1 MEHIQIFKIIIA
13 LMVLINPLSAAPIFL
28 SLTPY
33 NSARERRKIAQTA
46 SITVVITICIFA
58 LVGDLILRFLNIS
71 IGSFQVGGG
80 ILILLIA
87 IAMMNAQPNPT
98 KHNPEEAQ
106 EAGQR
111 TSIAVVPLAIPMLIG
126 PGSIS
131 TVIIYASTAKN
142 WWGVAEIMLAGLVV
156 SIVCYVGMLAATK
169 LSKLLGAT
177 GINIINRIMGMVLAA
192 VSIEIIAGGL
202 KNLFPNL
209 FN

>member
-1 MEHIQIFKIIIA
+1 
-13 LMVLINPLSAAPIFL
+13 MVLINPLSAAPIFL

-46 SITVVITICIFA
+46 SITVAITICIFA

-98 KHNPEEAQ
+98 KHNEE
-106 EAGQR
+106 GQR
-111 TSIAVVPLAIPMLIG
+111 NSIAVVPLAIPMLIG

-142 WWGVAEIMLAGLVV
+142 WWGIAEIMLAGLVV

-209 FN
+209 FA

>member
-1 MEHIQIFKIIIA
+1 MEHLQVFKIIIA

-46 SITVVITICIFA
+46 SLTVVIAIALFTI
-58 LVGDLILRFLNIS
+58 LGDMILKVLNIS

-106 EAGQR
+106 EAGTR
-111 TSIAVVPLAIPMLIG
+111 NNIAVVPLAIPMLIG

-131 TVIIYASTAKN
+131 TVIIYSSTASS
-142 WWGVAEIMLAGLVV
+142 WWGKAEIIMAGMVV
-156 SIVCYVGMLAATK
+156 AGVCYAGMLAATQ

-209 FN
+209 FA

>member
-1 MEHIQIFKIIIA
+1 MEHLQIFKIIIA
-13 LMVLINPLSAAPIFL
+13 LMVLVNPLSAAPIFL

-46 SITVVITICIFA
+46 SLTVVIAIALFTI
-58 LVGDLILRFLNIS
+58 LGDMILKVLNIS

-106 EAGQR
+106 EAGTR
-111 TSIAVVPLAIPMLIG
+111 NNIAVVPLAIPMLIG

-131 TVIIYASTAKN
+131 TVIIYSSTASS
-142 WWGVAEIMLAGLVV
+142 WWGKAEIIIAGAVV
-156 SIVCYVGMLAATK
+156 ACVCYAGMLAATQ

-209 FN
+209 FA

>member
-1 MEHIQIFKIIIA
+1 
-13 LMVLINPLSAAPIFL
+13 MVLINPLSAAPIFL

-46 SITVVITICIFA
+46 SITVAITICIFA
-58 LVGDLILRFLNIS
+58 LVGD
-71 IGSFQVGGG
+71 
-80 ILILLIA
+80 LILLIA

-98 KHNPEEAQ
+98 KHNEEEAQ

-209 FN
+209 FNWN

>member
-1 MEHIQIFKIIIA
+1 MEHLQVFKIIIA

-46 SITVVITICIFA
+46 SLTVVIAIALFTI
-58 LVGDLILRFLNIS
+58 LGDMILKVLNIS

-106 EAGQR
+106 EAGTR
-111 TSIAVVPLAIPMLIG
+111 NNIAVVPLAIPMLIG

-131 TVIIYASTAKN
+131 TVIIYSSTASS
-142 WWGVAEIMLAGLVV
+142 WWGKAEIIIAGAVV
-156 SIVCYVGMLAATK
+156 ACVCYAGMLAATQ

-209 FN
+209 FA

>member
-1 MEHIQIFKIIIA
+1 MEHLQLFKIIIA

-33 NSARERRKIAQTA
+33 NSAKERRKIAQTA
-46 SITVVITICIFA
+46 SLTVVIAIA
-58 LVGDLILRFLNIS
+58 LFTLLGDVILKVLNIS

-111 TSIAVVPLAIPMLIG
+111 NNIAVVPLAIPMLIG

-131 TVIIYASTAKN
+131 TVIIYSSTASS
-142 WWGVAEIMLAGLVV
+142 WWGKMEIIVAGMIVAL
-156 SIVCYVGMLAATK
+156 VCYSGMLAASR
-169 LSKLLGAT
+169 LSQLLGAT

-202 KNLFPNL
+202 KNLFPNVL
-209 FN
+209 G